1 MGQYRLH
8 AGDSEPC
15 RVATTSAEPTRSLVA
30 PLLRRSDQGWLIRS
44 PHRPVDDRLLAALIQ
59 DDGGAVRVKCVREEC
74 EVEHSPE
81 QRAAQGQ
88 HSLDDGTR

>member
-1 MGQYRLH
+1 V
-8 AGDSEPC
+8 
-15 RVATTSAEPTRSLVA
+15 RVSTVFMRVTANLVA
-30 PLLRRSDQGWLIRS
+30 WQRPLPNRPVALSHPCRRSDQGWLIRS